1 MSIDDDPRPGRPR
14 TSTYERSVK
23 LVTDALKKDRRATC
37 EELSEATGISP
48 TSVYRILTDDLKKRK
63 ICARWVPHCLTSE
76 PKTCA
81 NTDGKRC
88 RILSTSRILT
98 CSQNRK
104 NLCADVVIF
113 LWKRFLS
120 PYPNHSTD
128 EQKWGPGWNNK
139 ASETLGFSYT
149 EARRLY

>member
-1 MSIDDDPRPGRPR
+1 M
-14 TSTYERSVK
+14 
-23 LVTDALKKDRRATC
+23 
-37 EELSEATGISP
+37 GISP
-48 TSVYRILTDDLKKRK
+48 TSVYRIQTDDLKKRK

-81 NTDGKRC
+81 NSDGKHC
-88 RILSTSRILT
+88 RILSTARSLTSRTLT

-128 EQKWGPGWNNK
+128 EQKWCPGWNNK
-139 ASETLGFSYT
+139 ASETLGFSSA
-149 EARRLY
+149 EDSKR